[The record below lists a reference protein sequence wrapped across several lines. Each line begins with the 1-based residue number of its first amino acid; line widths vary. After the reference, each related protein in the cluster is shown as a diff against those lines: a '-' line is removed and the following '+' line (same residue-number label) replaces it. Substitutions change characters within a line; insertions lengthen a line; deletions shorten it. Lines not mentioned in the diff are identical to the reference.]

1 MRTAYRVLALLIPVL
16 VALQAALIAF
26 GQFGIEAWVSDN
38 NAYTKQAQNSGDATG
53 AVGITLHGIIGT
65 SVIPLVALLLLVVSF
80 FAHVPG
86 GRKWAAFVLLDVVG
100 QILFAV
106 LADDVVAVG
115 LLHGLNAFLLF
126 GLAMMAAQRAR
137 TRSGID
143 STASPLR

>member
-26 GQFGIEAWVSDN
+26 GQFGLEAWVADDN
-38 NAYTKQAQNSGDATG
+38 NYTKQAQSGGDATG

-65 SVIPLVALLLLVVSF
+65 SVIPLVALVLLVVAF

-86 GRKWAAFVLLDVVG
+86 GRKWAAFVLLDVVV
-100 QILFAV
+100 QILLAV
-106 LADDVVAVG
+106 LADEVPAVG

-137 TRSGID
+137 T
-143 STASPLR
+143 AVE